1 MISSFSLCNFERLL
15 CSIEFL
21 LRNEK
26 KQYSLPFPSSGA
38 ESFFVRALAAVSS
51 DGTDR
56 GRGTE
61 LDDVILCNN
70 PLSINLNAT
79 GQ

>member
-1 MISSFSLCNFERLL
+1 MFK
-15 CSIEFL
+15 
-21 LRNEK
+21 K
-26 KQYSLPFPSSGA
+26 KQYSNIFPFPSSGA
-38 ESFFVRALAAVSS
+38 ESFFLRALAAVSS

>member
-1 MISSFSLCNFERLL
+1 MFGLVFSLPKDPFPFVFKKKAIFEYIL
-15 CSIEFL
+15 
-21 LRNEK
+21 
-26 KQYSLPFPSSGA
+26 FPSSGA

>member
-1 MISSFSLCNFERLL
+1 MPIDPFLFVFTKKAIFEY
-15 CSIEFL
+15 I
-21 LRNEK
+21 
-26 KQYSLPFPSSGA
+26 SLPFFPSSGA
-38 ESFFVRALAAVSS
+38 ESFFLRALAAVSS